1 MKKKHIVFIYM
12 VVTMLQSCTTKKNII
27 YLQNEK
33 EDYAMEITHYNNDI
47 QPNDILKITIGA
59 SIPEAALPYNRQT
72 NTTGGSIENL
82 KLEGYLVKEDYTV
95 KLPVIGV
102 VSVKNKTTTQLEEVI
117 KNKLLLDNHLENPMV
132 SVRIL
137 NSKVTILGEVNTPG
151 TYDFNEAS
159 ITLLQALGYAGDL
172 TINGKR
178 EDILVIREEN
188 GVRYTTNL
196 DLTSSNLMENQYYTI
211 KQNDVIYVKPNTA
224 KVKSAG
230 YIGNIGSVLSVAS
243 ILISTIVLLAQ

>member
-1 MKKKHIVFIYM
+1 MSKNLIVSIFS
-12 VVTMLQSCTTKKNII
+12 VVIILQSCTTKKRII
-27 YLQNEK
+27 YLQNVNT
-33 EDYAMEITHYNNDI
+33 DVTPYITNYSNDI
-47 QPNDILKITIGA
+47 QPNDILKVTIGA
-59 SIPEAALPYNRQT
+59 SFSEAAIPYNRQT
-72 NTTGGSIENL
+72 NTTGGNLENL
-82 KLEGYLVKEDYTV
+82 KLEGYLVNKDYTI
-95 KLPVIGV
+95 KLPVLGSI
-102 VSVKNKTTTQLEEVI
+102 SVKNKTTTQLEETI

-137 NSKVTILGEVNTPG
+137 NSKVTILGEVNAPG
-151 TYDFNEAS
+151 TYDFSEAS
-159 ITLLQALGYAGDL
+159 ITLFQALGYAGDL

-188 GVRYTTNL
+188 GMRYTTNL